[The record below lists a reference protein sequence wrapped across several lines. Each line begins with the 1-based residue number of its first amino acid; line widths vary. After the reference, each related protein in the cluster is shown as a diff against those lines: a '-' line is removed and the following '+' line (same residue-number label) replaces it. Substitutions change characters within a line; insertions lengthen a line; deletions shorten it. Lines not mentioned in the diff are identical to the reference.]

1 MLWREENYMN
11 LAKLPWRKSVAFLG
25 MGFWVSSLALISQ
38 TAQSS
43 GHNVTPYCFNIQI
56 ETEMYAH
63 PSYHSE
69 VIGRYAV
76 GDVAY
81 ATTNPIKSY
90 WFRDRT
96 KDGNS
101 FIKVAGFDGTVGWV
115 PRFPKGSDAPILVDL
130 ADCPDPGVNASGF
143 PGGSGDDRVCYFV
156 LSPTNLYG
164 RPDFH
169 TPLDANYAE
178 TDIAYASYPFH
189 KVVVDHGRNAFVLV
203 DIYEDNQAWVPFF
216 SENLDTKLVEQ
227 YPPEDC
233 ERPM

>member
-1 MLWREENYMN
+1 MN

-25 MGFWVSSLALISQ
+25 MGFWASSLALMSQ
-38 TAQSS
+38 TAQSY
-43 GHNVTPYCFNIQI
+43 GHDVTPYCFGIQL
-56 ETEMYAH
+56 ETEMYKR
-63 PSYHSE
+63 PSFHAK
-69 VIGRYAV
+69 VIGNYV
-76 GDVAY
+76 PNDVAY
-81 ATTNPIKSY
+81 ATANPIKSY
-90 WFRDRT
+90 WFRDGT
-96 KDGNS
+96 HDGNS
-101 FIKVAGFDGTVGWV
+101 FVKVAGFDGTVGWV

-130 ADCPDPGVNASGF
+130 ADCPNPGENASGF

-156 LSPTNLYG
+156 LEPTNLYG

-169 TPLDANYAE
+169 TPLDANYARK
-178 TDIAYASYPFH
+178 DIAYASYPFH

-216 SENLDTKLVEQ
+216 SENLGTKLVER